1 MITGCRYASTNTGG
15 RPVFA
20 RRRGAEPGRQQGGS
34 AEVVEEVAASRDA
47 VAAECRPARS
57 DSMAGALCWA
67 EPRKAPRAVG
77 WHARRLSLRGDD
89 GADPCLEQLTSCP

>member
-1 MITGCRYASTNTGG
+1 VITGCRYASTNTGG

-20 RRRGAEPGRQQGGS
+20 RRRGAEPGRQQGGG

-47 VAAECRPARS
+47 VATECRTARS
-57 DSMAGALCWA
+57 DSMAGALSRA
-67 EPRKAPRAVG
+67 GPRKAPRAVG
-77 WHARRLSLRGDD
+77 QRGRRLSLCGDD